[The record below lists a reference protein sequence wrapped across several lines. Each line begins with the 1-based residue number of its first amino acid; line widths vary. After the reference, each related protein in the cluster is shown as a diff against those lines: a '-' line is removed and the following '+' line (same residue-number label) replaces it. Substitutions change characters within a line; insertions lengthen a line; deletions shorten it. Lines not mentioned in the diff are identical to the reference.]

1 MWFET
6 IYPICRVVLLP
17 VYDFDSGT
25 AVLWIVI
32 MDLLMSPLR
41 MEKSLAPAIIDH

>member
-6 IYPICRVVLLP
+6 IYPG
-17 VYDFDSGT
+17 YDLDSGT
-25 AVLWIVI
+25 AVLWTVI

-41 MEKSLAPAIIDH
+41 MEKLLAHAIIDH